1 MGEVIMKRMTIFSLT
16 VSIIFAVAAINPVV
30 AKEKNLTANKAV
42 TAKIRALDQE
52 FFKGFD
58 VYSAGAEEE
67 PTALLFDI
75 KDDEYQLPDRFW
87 GKPLTGE
94 EISYAIRRLDDEYLG
109 GVWYIPFWPEGL
121 NIVNSKG
128 VVQGYVYTGLGGVF
142 MDRKKDGRTTVFLP
156 RPRLIERLDQ

>member
-1 MGEVIMKRMTIFSLT
+1 MKKFS
-16 VSIIFAVAAINPVV
+16 VCFVAMFLVV
-30 AKEKNLTANKAV
+30 AVIALSTVWGQEKNLATNKAV
-42 TAKIRALDQE
+42 TAKIRAFDQE

-75 KDDEYQLPDRFW
+75 KDDGYQLPDRFW

-109 GVWYIPFWPEGL
+109 GIWYIPFWPEAL

-128 VVQGYVYTGLGGVF
+128 VVQGYVYTGLGVVF

-156 RPRLIERLDQ
+156 PMPRLIEMYILEE